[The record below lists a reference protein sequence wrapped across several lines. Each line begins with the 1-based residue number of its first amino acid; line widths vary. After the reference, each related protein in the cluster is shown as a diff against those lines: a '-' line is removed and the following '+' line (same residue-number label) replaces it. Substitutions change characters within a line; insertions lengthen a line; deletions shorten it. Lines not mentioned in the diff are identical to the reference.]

1 MNLTSDETAY
11 GEKYMKLSQKTKYLG
26 TNAKKVEKDMFNNK
40 SGDYWA
46 FENGKLYFMSYKP
59 IKNTN
64 GVYFVKLIS

>member
-1 MNLTSDETAY
+1 
-11 GEKYMKLSQKTKYLG
+11 KYMKLSQKTKYLG

-64 GVYFVKLIS
+64 WSLFCIVNFLDIFALNLIPMG